1 MAAVVAPPQDTPS
14 TAATVVGD
22 AHFNTEESVPDKIS
36 AYYSLVFPNFTY
48 YLQTLNV
55 TIGRRCIP
63 ANTASTSD
71 NPQVDVDLGPLKS
84 VSRLHARIEY
94 DEDEERFV
102 LVVVGRNGAWV
113 DGVWSGSGSR
123 VPLGDR
129 SQIQI
134 ASRTFHFVLPP
145 PPAPPEDSPSPS
157 SHSSVE
163 HRPRSP
169 SVDVTSLDVAS
180 ISPPSS
186 IPPNSPPVSVTVP
199 SPPKKVPPLPEPQ
212 LPNSNSIARFKSSK
226 KRKKSDADSFPRVKP
241 EVMPPKPQYTY
252 AQLCYRA
259 IKALGGRASL
269 QDICQWIQDSYEW
282 YKYSDKDWESSVRH
296 NLSSSRAFKKVE
308 RGPDEKGKGALWS
321 VDPQFEH
328 TFEEQEARK
337 QAEAKGLGKKG
348 KGAPLDPPLKRSVK
362 GDAKGP
368 LPPPLTSAPL
378 VMKTSFSHTMNT
390 SHVPPPV
397 PGTRPEP
404 TATPA
409 PPPPMS
415 AVPSM
420 LPPHPMQPA
429 QSSSTPVQPAQ
440 AQASASPAPQPSS
453 SIPPIPPSVRLPIV
467 VGPIPSSSPE
477 ASTTDP
483 KPIVLHQ
490 NTLILNPTIFS
501 HLTPQQLRDLEAL
514 GAQKALEILQGYI
527 VRFYK
532 EKLRA
537 EGGRGRGRGR
547 GRRPRGG
554 GSQGPSRPQ
563 APEGLFVT
571 TPLPSRAPQPE
582 QPSGASEAPPM
593 ASLQPPPERA
603 ESPVIIID
611 DDDEEDSHVAKRPR
625 LDGEGL

>member
-1 MAAVVAPPQDTPS
+1 MATVVAAPQDTPS
-14 TAATVVGD
+14 TVATIVGD
-22 AHFNTEESVPDKIS
+22 ANHTTEEPTSDKIS

-63 ANTASTSD
+63 ANTASSSE

-84 VSRLHARIEY
+84 VSRLHARIEH

-102 LVVVGRNGAWV
+102 LVVAGRNGAWV

-157 SHSSVE
+157 SHSSIGN
-163 HRPRSP
+163 RPRSP
-169 SVDVTSLDVAS
+169 SVDITSLDVTS

-186 IPPNSPPVSVTVP
+186 IPPNSPPVTAVAVA
-199 SPPKKVPPLPEPQ
+199 SPPKKIPLLSEPS
-212 LPNSNSIARFKSSK
+212 LPNSNSIARFKSNK
-226 KRKKSDADSFPRVKP
+226 KRKKSDADAFPRVKP

-259 IKALGGRASL
+259 IKGLDGRASL
-269 QDICQWIQDSYEW
+269 QDICQWIQDHYEW
-282 YKYSDKDWESSVRH
+282 YKYCDKDWESSVRH

-321 VDPQFEH
+321 VDPQHEH

-337 QAEAKGLGKKG
+337 QAEAKAGGKKG
-348 KGAPLDPPLKRSVK
+348 KVPLEPPLRRSIK
-362 GDAKGP
+362 GDTKGAP

-378 VMKTSFSHTMNT
+378 VMKSAFNHAMNT
-390 SHVPPPV
+390 IHITQPQPPVIVKVEATTSTIPARIPPVLQPPP
-397 PGTRPEP
+397 PLQSQGPS
-404 TATPA
+404 APA
-409 PPPPMS
+409 PPPATLAPS
-415 AVPSM
+415 AV
-420 LPPHPMQPA
+420 
-429 QSSSTPVQPAQ
+429 TPQ
-440 AQASASPAPQPSS
+440 ASS
-453 SIPPIPPSVRLPIV
+453 SIPPIPTSVRLPIV
-467 VGPIPSSSPE
+467 IGPVPPSSPE
-477 ASTTDP
+477 ASNSDP

-554 GSQGPSRPQ
+554 GSQGPPRPT

-571 TPLPSRAPQPE
+571 TPLPERAGMQE
-582 QPSGASEAPPM
+582 AQQPSVSGTPPM
-593 ASLQPPPERA
+593 ASLQDERPD
-603 ESPVIIID
+603 SPVIVID
-611 DDDEEDSHVAKRPR
+611 DDDDEDAPAPKRPR
-625 LDGEGL
+625 LDAGSS